1 MRADKIVL
9 WGNAGDQPRDN
20 AHTWDN
26 SHGIEKDNTQ
36 GIEKDNTHGIAKDNA
51 HTRDSKG

>member
-51 HTRDSKG
+51 HTLDSKG

>member
-1 MRADKIVL
+1 MDSLKKQMICRGKEMRADKIVL

-26 SHGIEKDNTQ
+26 SHGIEKDSER
-36 GIEKDNTHGIAKDNA
+36 GIEKEG
-51 HTRDSKG
+51 